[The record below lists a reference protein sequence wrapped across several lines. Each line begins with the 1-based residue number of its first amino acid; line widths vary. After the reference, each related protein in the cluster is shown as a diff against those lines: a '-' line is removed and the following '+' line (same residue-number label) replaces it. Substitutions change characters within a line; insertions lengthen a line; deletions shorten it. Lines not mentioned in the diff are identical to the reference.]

1 MRYAS
6 RRFPIGNRDRC
17 GGPSRSPDHAD
28 PSGIAKSHRTLWGY
42 DHVSY
47 CTAGYP
53 EPGSAQSP
61 FPISLIAS
69 LSWNREHHLNP
80 KLQSA
85 WFRRKDRSCAHSF
98 HIECQREGQQRVDF
112 VEEPLC
118 QAAAVSVRGGG
129 QPSKDGPLRL
139 MWRRSAPGGGSASPI
154 SANSGRWR
162 PIGTRLSPHSDPADA
177 IGQVLGCA

>member
-1 MRYAS
+1 MSDRYLRIAGYSRQHPRPGSPRASGSRSLRLLRLAEDSMKCS
-6 RRFPIGNRDRC
+6 RRSAD
-17 GGPSRSPDHAD
+17 GPGKERIDANPLVARGTAASWRI
-28 PSGIAKSHRTLWGY
+28 PSVPG
-42 DHVSY
+42 
-47 CTAGYP
+47 P
-53 EPGSAQSP
+53 E
-61 FPISLIAS
+61 
-69 LSWNREHHLNP
+69 RE
-80 KLQSA
+80 
-85 WFRRKDRSCAHSF
+85 R
-98 HIECQREGQQRVDF
+98 QQRVDF

-162 PIGTRLSPHSDPADA
+162 QIGTRLSPHSDPADA